1 MVEATTISVDDITA
15 SSLPVKVVDR
25 KGKPITGKT
34 FAVIV
39 DNKRENTRDTDT
51 EGRMKIAS
59 PQSIVKLTLKTSLEE
74 CNKRGMGMQ
83 ATDSEKESE

>member
-25 KGKPITGKT
+25 KGKPITGQT

-51 EGRMKIAS
+51 EGRMKIAT
-59 PQSIVKLTLKTSLEE
+59 PRSIVKFTLKTPLEE
-74 CNKRGMGMQ
+74 GIESGTGTQ
-83 ATDSEKESE
+83 ATDSEKQSE